1 VGTLRDADEM
11 ISALRADDF
20 DVVIACTAPTPR
32 GVEAAV
38 IGAAA
43 RRAGCVEVLV
53 IDDPIAACE
62 EALRQAGAD
71 DAILVAGSIY
81 VVGAVRPTLL
91 RHSGR

>member
-1 VGTLRDADEM
+1 MRKNAHE
-11 ISALRADDF
+11 AERAPLVF
-20 DVVIACTAPTPR
+20 PFVLK
-32 GVEAAV
+32 GAARRAR

>member
-1 VGTLRDADEM
+1 M
-11 ISALRADDF
+11 
-20 DVVIACTAPTPR
+20 
-32 GVEAAV
+32 
-38 IGAAA
+38 
-43 RRAGCVEVLV
+43 